1 MRTLDDFRA
10 YLYKLKTDT
19 INDWQKLIL
28 MFKADGKNLPNKIT
42 ETRLIFSL
50 IPGLLLVIG
59 RFNVNLRWF
68 AFFLFVAISL
78 TDKIDG
84 YIARKNDQVTELGKI
99 LDPAVDKI
107 LIVATVVAISFID
120 RLVLLPVLIILICEV
135 LVSWSAF
142 RATHRDIDVAVTK
155 FGKAKMFLQC
165 VAIAFLI
172 LPLSPDM
179 CVNIAQ
185 SWAMVIAALMN
196 VISLFL
202 YLWVFYRK

>member
-1 MRTLDDFRA
+1 MRTLEDFRA

-19 INDWQKLIL
+19 LNDWQKLIL

-59 RFNVNLRWF
+59 RSNVNLRWF
-68 AFFLFVAISL
+68 AFFLFVAIAL

-84 YIARKNDQVTELGKI
+84 YIARKNNQVTELGKI

-107 LIVATVVAISFID
+107 LIVATVVAISIID
-120 RLVLLPVLIILICEV
+120 RVVLVPVLVILVCEI

-142 RATHRDIDVAVTK
+142 RATHRDVDVAVTR

-172 LPLSPDM
+172 LPLGPDM

-202 YLWVFYRK
+202 YLRVFYRK